1 MIWENLFWYLE
12 TFLLLIT
19 LKLVVFGLI
28 EGNIKNKKV
37 RSRMVI
43 LMVLVI
49 IMLLLLI
56 KVLYN
61 KIEKLR
67 KELCEK
73 ESTEE
78 LKRQIQTEKDS
89 RFRLIKVKKKWKK
102 EYREIES
109 KKAVDEKINF
119 VSIGRVKSC
128 YRDCQGKRWKK

>member
-1 MIWENLFWYLE
+1 M
-12 TFLLLIT
+12 LIT

-89 RFRLIKVKKKWKK
+89 RFRLIKVKKK
-102 EYREIES
+102 
-109 KKAVDEKINF
+109 
-119 VSIGRVKSC
+119 
-128 YRDCQGKRWKK
+128 